1 MSHTSVVALRTYL
14 YYRHKTL
21 TYPYNVDGRGCGDFG
36 ADQGAVVH
44 VPQTDCYKL
53 LIGTLKKK
61 IKIKEKGRI
70 AANLK

>member
-1 MSHTSVVALRTYL
+1 MVYVFFKKYL
-14 YYRHKTL
+14 IHL
-21 TYPYNVDGRGCGDFG
+21 DGRGCGDFG

-70 AANLK
+70 AANLIKLNLLGNR

>member
-1 MSHTSVVALRTYL
+1 VIDFYL
-14 YYRHKTL
+14 
-21 TYPYNVDGRGCGDFG
+21 DGRGCGDFG

-70 AANLK
+70 AANLNLLIGNR